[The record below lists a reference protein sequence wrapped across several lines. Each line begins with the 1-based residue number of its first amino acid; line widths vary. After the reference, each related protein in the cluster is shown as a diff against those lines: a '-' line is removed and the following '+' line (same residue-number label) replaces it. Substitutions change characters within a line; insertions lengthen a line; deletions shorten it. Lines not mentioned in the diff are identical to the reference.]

1 VIGITDSVIPAQA
14 GIQCTLREQVVS
26 IRHENW
32 TPAFAGA
39 MIYSY
44 EFFLKFFREF
54 TPKPPI
60 LRRRYFLQ

>member
-14 GIQCTLREQVVS
+14 GIQCSLRERVVS

-39 MIYSY
+39 TIYSH
-44 EFFLKFFREF
+44 EFLLKFLREF
-54 TPKPPI
+54 TPKPTI
-60 LRRRYFLQ
+60 LRRRYLP